1 MVKLKEENVTLKS
14 RVAALETDLAKAKR
28 KLTRYFDGRSIV
40 AQKYL
45 NVVFSGPPS
54 TRRTQPG

>member
-28 KLTRYFDGRSIV
+28 KLTRYIDKDYSSTV
-40 AQKYL
+40 AQKCL
-45 NVVFSGPPS
+45 SV
-54 TRRTQPG
+54 